1 MKRPALILLLC
12 IVAACSQD
20 ATTALPEASVQASNS
35 ASHGFLAYVA
45 NFGSNSVSVIA
56 TSTNAV
62 VATVA
67 VGGSPEGLDI
77 TPKGD
82 FAYVTAGL
90 DNVAVIETSTN
101 TVAAT
106 VAVGGRG
113 VAITPKGDFAYVTN
127 PVSHNVSVIEIST
140 NTVVATVAVG
150 SEPVGVAVTPA
161 KPK

>member
-45 NFGSNSVSVIA
+45 NFGSNSVSVIETA
-56 TSTNAV
+56 TNTV

-67 VGGSPEGLDI
+67 VGDRPQ
-77 TPKGD
+77 
-82 FAYVTAGL
+82 
-90 DNVAVIETSTN
+90 
-101 TVAAT
+101 
-106 VAVGGRG
+106 G
-113 VAITPKGDFAYVTN
+113 VVITPKGDFAYVTN
-127 PVSHNVSVIEIST
+127 TASDNVSVIETAT

-150 SEPVGVAVTPA
+150 DQPEGVAISPKGDFAYVTNTGSVAVLVGRVGARVRVAHPGGAPPA
-161 KPK
+161 PHRVGD